1 MKLSE
6 RTLLTL
12 KNFANINAG
21 VVFRP
26 GKTQKTWSFDKS
38 ILVETELDDDFPCL
52 FGVYDLNQFLG
63 NLTTLNSPE
72 LTFNEDHV
80 ILDDGMMK
88 INYKSCD
95 PELISSPPNKS
106 LSIDDPSVKF
116 VLTNVV
122 FSKISK
128 LAVMNRLQNIS
139 VVGQT
144 GVLKIKAHDIKNDK
158 SNEIITDIGD
168 WTGEDFICTFHAE
181 NLKILPDDY
190 TVSIKKNV
198 FSEFRSTS
206 RNLTYFITL
215 LAV

>member
-1 MKLSE
+1 MKLTE
-6 RTLLTL
+6 KTLLIL
-12 KNFANINAG
+12 KNFSNINSG
-21 VVFRP
+21 VVFKP
-26 GKTQKTWSFDKS
+26 GKLQKTWSFDKS
-38 ILVETELDDDFPCL
+38 ILVEAELDDDFPCT

-72 LTFNEDHV
+72 LMFHEDHA

-88 INYKSCD
+88 MNYRSCS
-95 PELISSPPNKS
+95 PEFISSPPNKS

-116 VLTNVV
+116 VLTNAV

-128 LAVMNRLQNIS
+128 LATMNRLQNIS
-139 VVGQT
+139 VVGES
-144 GVLKIKAHDIKNDK
+144 GKLKLKAHDVKNNN
-158 SNEIITDIGD
+158 SNEIFTDIGD
-168 WTGEDFICTFHAE
+168 WSGEDFINTFHAE

-198 FSEFRSTS
+198 FSEFRSTT

-215 LAV
+215 LAA